1 MALLEIRN
9 LTKKFGGLIAN
20 QDIELNIHERE
31 VVGLIGP
38 NGAGKTTLFNCISGI
53 YKPEKGRIIF
63 SGEDITVFRPDVI
76 CQRGIARTFQLV
88 RTYKGLT
95 VLENTMIG
103 AFRLGGD
110 VHKAR
115 NVALEMLDFIG
126 LKDKKD
132 ILADGL
138 TLADKKRLAIAI
150 ALATK
155 PKMLM
160 LDEAMAGLT
169 PKERQSSVDLIRRI
183 HELGTA
189 ILMVEHV
196 MEVIMPISHR
206 VIVLNHGMKIAEDT
220 PEKIVKDEEVI
231 KAYLGEKY
239 YARHT

>member
-1 MALLEIRN
+1 MALLEIQN

-20 QDIELNIHERE
+20 QDIELNIHENE

-53 YKPEKGRIIF
+53 HKPEKGKIIF
-63 SGEDITVFRPDVI
+63 SGEEITVFRPDVI

-103 AFRLGGD
+103 AFRLGGN
-110 VHKAR
+110 VQKAR
-115 NVALEMLDFIG
+115 KVALEMLDFIG
-126 LKDKKD
+126 LKDKRD
-132 ILADGL
+132 TLANGL

-155 PKMLM
+155 PKMLL

-169 PKERQSSVDLIRRI
+169 PKEMQTSVDLIRRI
-183 HELGTA
+183 HELGTG

-206 VIVLNHGMKIAEDT
+206 VIVLNHGVKIAEDT
-220 PEKIVKDEEVI
+220 PEKIVKDEKVI